1 MLSDC
6 CDRSLKL
13 EFDSVDL
20 DKLKEGKIQKQ
31 ILVLFDIGLS
41 DFTFPTSVRVGE
53 HKAWSSVVTR
63 DFVQS
68 YRK

>member
-13 EFDSVDL
+13 EFDSLDL
-20 DKLKEGKIQKQ
+20 DKVKGEIHKQ
-31 ILVLFDIGLS
+31 FLLLFDIGLS